1 MIRRL
6 LVLALLV
13 GLTATTTAL
22 PAVAFAQAEGAR
34 KDQPA
39 PPAKPKPPQLT
50 KPPALVEGAPPEY
63 PPAALAA
70 GTTADVTV
78 KIHIDASGAVTSVDV
93 VTPVGHG
100 FDEAAVAAAMKYRF
114 SPAEFDGKPGPITV
128 ETTIHF
134 TIQEVPAETPPE
146 APAPEAPPAN
156 APPADAPPAHAG
168 AIHGTVKERG
178 TRRALS
184 GVTLVVEVAGAER
197 ETLSDA
203 QGDFRFEGLP
213 AGNYQVLAV
222 LSGYDRYQAGIGVY
236 ADEVAGATLYLR
248 PAGGN
253 PYETTVE
260 GEKDR
265 LEVTRRTVTRRQMTT
280 VPGTFGDPLRVIQNL
295 PGMARAPYV
304 LGLLLIR
311 GSGPD
316 DSGVYVDGHEIPLLY
331 HFLGGPS
338 ILNPEFLETIDLYP
352 GGFPARFGG
361 HIGGIVDVSTR
372 STRSDGIHGSA
383 SVDLLNSAIYLRAPV
398 VKGVNVAFAARRSYI
413 DQLLPFFLPEP
424 DPGSS
429 LVVTPV
435 YWDYQ
440 ARVDVDLPRR
450 DTLSFMFFGS
460 DDRLNVLQSD
470 AEQTLDLGTHIGFN
484 RVRATYTTHVG
495 AENEYTLTLS
505 PSYGEDVVGF
515 NGGDYT
521 SADATQTVFGL
532 RERVHGD
539 LNGWLKLDTGLDLEY
554 RINHYKVKL
563 PVATDLPGG
572 GGEID
577 IPPEAYER
585 NIDEYRL
592 GTWLELA
599 LDLGRGVRLV
609 PGLRADTFLL
619 AGEARFALDPRL
631 VGKWQ
636 ADAKT
641 TYKAYAGVFHQAP
654 QAEGF
659 DASFGNP
666 HLKLEYAIHTGIGV
680 ERKLTQDLSLETEA
694 YVVDRRDQSTRVD
707 TIVRNA
713 DGTLRRLNFDS
724 VQIGHTYGLEVLVR
738 HEITRHFFGWLSY
751 TLSFSEQRRHPG
763 DDWQLTGFDQTHNLT
778 LVGSYHFDSGWE
790 VGTRFRAV
798 SGRPYTPIVG
808 GTFDAD
814 AGSYVPV
821 TGDPRSART
830 PFFHQLDLRGEKTWT
845 FDTWSFSTYLDLQ
858 NVYNAENPEA
868 TQFDYRYR
876 ESSPIRGVPILPTL
890 GVKGTW

>member
-6 LVLALLV
+6 ALPTLLVLA
-13 GLTATTTAL
+13 TA
-22 PAVAFAQAEGAR
+22 PGVAFAQTEGAR
-34 KDQPA
+34 QDA
-39 PPAKPKPPQLT
+39 PPPLPAKKPQLT
-50 KPPALVEGAPPEY
+50 RAPALVEGAPPEY

-78 KIHIDASGAVTSVDV
+78 KIHIDATGAVTKVDV
-93 VTPVGHG
+93 VTPVGSG

-114 SPAEFDGKPGPITV
+114 SPAEFGGHPGAITV

-134 TIQEVPAETPPE
+134 TIQQVPAEPTPAEPPE
-146 APAPEAPPAN
+146 PSN
-156 APPADAPPAHAG
+156 APDAAPAPPAHAG

-184 GVTLVVEVAGAER
+184 GVTLVVQVAGAER

-203 QGDFRFEGLP
+203 RGDFRFEGLP
-213 AGNYQVLAV
+213 AGNYQVIAV
-222 LSGYDRYQAGIGVY
+222 LSGYDRYEAGLGVY
-236 ADEVAGATLYLR
+236 ADEATGATLYLR

-253 PYETTVE
+253 PYETVVE

-304 LGLLLIR
+304 LGLLLVR

-383 SVDLLNSAIYLRAPV
+383 AVDLLNSSLYLRAPI
-398 VKGVNVAFAARRSYI
+398 VKGVNVAIAARRSYI
-413 DQLLPFFLPEP
+413 DALLPFFLPEP

-440 ARVDVDLPRR
+440 ARVDVELPRH
-450 DTLSFMFFGS
+450 DSLSFMFFGS
-460 DDRLNVLQSD
+460 DDKLNVLQSD

-484 RVRATYTTHVG
+484 RVRATYTTHLG
-495 AENEYTLTLS
+495 ARSQYTLTLS

-539 LNGWLKLDTGLDLEY
+539 VNSWMKLDLGVDSEY

-572 GGEID
+572 GAGEID

-599 LDLGRGVRLV
+599 MDVGRGVRLV
-609 PGLRADTFLL
+609 PGLRFDTFLL
-619 AGEARFALDPRL
+619 AGEPRFSLDPRL

-641 TYKAYAGVFHQAP
+641 TYKAYAGTFHQAP

-666 HLKLEYAIHTGIGV
+666 DLQLEYAIHTGVGV
-680 ERKLTQDLSLETEA
+680 ERKLTDVLSLETEA
-694 YVVDRRDQSTRVD
+694 YYVDRRDQSTRVD
-707 TIVRNA
+707 TIVHNP

-763 DDWQLTGFDQTHNLT
+763 DEWELTGFDQTHNLT

-798 SGRPYTPIVG
+798 SGRPFTPIVG

-814 AGSYVPV
+814 AGAYVPV
-821 TGDPRSART
+821 TGDRRSART
-830 PFFHQLDLRGEKTWT
+830 PFFHQLDFRGEKTWT
-845 FDTWSFSTYLDLQ
+845 FDTWSFSAYLDLQ
-858 NVYNAENPEA
+858 NAYNAENPEA

-876 ESSPIRGVPILPTL
+876 QSSPIRGVPILPTL